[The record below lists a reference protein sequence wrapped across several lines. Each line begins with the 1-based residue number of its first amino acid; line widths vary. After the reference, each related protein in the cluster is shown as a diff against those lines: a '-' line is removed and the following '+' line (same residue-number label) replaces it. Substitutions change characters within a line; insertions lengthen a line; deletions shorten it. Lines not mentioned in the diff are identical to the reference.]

1 MRRGARGGGSARR
14 TPEPYLW
21 LLFSGGGVV
30 AALLLPV
37 LVLLFG
43 VLMPLGIV
51 AWPTPEHLRALLDG
65 VLVRVGLVVVVVLCL
80 FHAAHRI
87 RHTSE
92 ELFGIAR
99 FDPLIALLCYG
110 GAVAGGV
117 VATVLMV
124 EMS

>member
-1 MRRGARGGGSARR
+1 MRR

-43 VLMPLGIV
+43 VLMPLGV
-51 AWPTPEHLRALLDG
+51 LDWPSAEHLSGLLDH
-65 VLVRVGLVVVVVLCL
+65 VLVRAALFAVVVLCL

-87 RHTSE
+87 RFTSE
-92 ELFGIAR
+92 ELLGIAR
-99 FDPLIALLCYG
+99 LDPLIAILCYG
-110 GAVAGGV
+110 AAIAGGV
-117 VATVLMV
+117 FAAILLV
-124 EMS
+124 

>member
-1 MRRGARGGGSARR
+1 MKR

-43 VLMPLGIV
+43 VLMPLGV
-51 AWPTPEHLRALLDG
+51 LDWPTVEHLGALLDL
-65 VLVRVGLVVVVVLCL
+65 LVVRLALVVVVVLCL

-87 RHTSE
+87 RFTSE
-92 ELFGIAR
+92 ELLGIAR
-99 FDPLIALLCYG
+99 FDLAVAVLCYG

-117 VATVLMV
+117 IAVVLLL
-124 EMS
+124 

>member
-1 MRRGARGGGSARR
+1 MRR
-14 TPEPYLW
+14 TLEPYLW

-30 AALLLPV
+30 AALVVPV

-51 AWPTPEHLRALLDG
+51 DWPTAEHLRGLLDG
-65 VLVRVGLVVVVVLCL
+65 VLVRLALVVVVVLCL

-92 ELFGIAR
+92 ELLGIAR
-99 FDPLIALLCYG
+99 FDLLVAVICYG
-110 GAVAGGV
+110 GAIAGG
-117 VATVLMV
+117 AAAVLLMF
-124 EMS
+124 

>member
-1 MRRGARGGGSARR
+1 MKR

-30 AALLLPV
+30 AALTLPV

-43 VLMPLGIV
+43 VLMPLGVID
-51 AWPTPEHLRALLDG
+51 WPAAEHLRALVDH
-65 VLVRVGLVVVVVLCL
+65 VLVRLALLVVVVLCL

-92 ELFGIAR
+92 ELLGIAR
-99 FDPLIALLCYG
+99 FDLVIAVICYG
-110 GAVAGGV
+110 AAIAGGV
-117 VATVLMV
+117 VAATLMF
-124 EMS
+124 

>member
-1 MRRGARGGGSARR
+1 MRARR
-14 TPEPYLW
+14 SPEPYLW

-30 AALLLPV
+30 AALVLPV

-51 AWPTPEHLRALLDG
+51 DWPAADHLRGLLDHA
-65 VLVRVGLVVVVVLCL
+65 LVRVALVVVVVLCL

-92 ELFGIAR
+92 ELLGIAR
-99 FDPLIALLCYG
+99 FDLPVALLCYG
-110 GAVAGGV
+110 AAIAGGV
-117 VATVLMV
+117 VAVRLLG
-124 EMS
+124 

>member
-1 MRRGARGGGSARR
+1 MKR

-30 AALLLPV
+30 AALTLPV

-43 VLMPLGIV
+43 VLMPLGV
-51 AWPTPEHLRALLDG
+51 VDWPSAGHLRALLDN
-65 VLVRVGLVVVVVLCL
+65 VLVRLVLLVIVVLCL

-87 RHTSE
+87 RFTSE
-92 ELFGIAR
+92 ELLGIAR
-99 FDPLIALLCYG
+99 FDMVIAVICYG

-117 VATVLMV
+117 LAATLMF
-124 EMS
+124 

>member
-1 MRRGARGGGSARR
+1 VKR
-14 TPEPYLW
+14 TLEPYLW

-30 AALLLPV
+30 AAFVLPV

-43 VLMPLGIV
+43 VLMPLGLV
-51 AWPTPEHLRALLDG
+51 DWPTAEHLRALVDS
-65 VLVRVGLVVVVVLCL
+65 VLVRLALLGIVVLCL

-87 RHTSE
+87 RFTSE

-99 FDPLIALLCYG
+99 FDLVIAVICYG

-117 VATVLMV
+117 VAALLLV
-124 EMS
+124 

>member
-1 MRRGARGGGSARR
+1 MRR
-14 TPEPYLW
+14 TLEPYLW

-30 AALLLPV
+30 AALVLPV

-51 AWPTPEHLRALLDG
+51 DWPTAEHLRGLLSN
-65 VLVRVGLVVVVVLCL
+65 VLVRLALVVIVVLCL

-92 ELFGIAR
+92 ELLGIAR
-99 FDPLIALLCYG
+99 FDLLIALLCYG
-110 GAVAGGV
+110 GAITGGV
-117 VATVLMV
+117 LSVMLMF
-124 EMS
+124 

>member
-1 MRRGARGGGSARR
+1 MRRS
-14 TPEPYLW
+14 PEPYLW

-30 AALLLPV
+30 AAFLLPV

-43 VLMPLGIV
+43 VLMPLGV
-51 AWPTPEHLRALLDG
+51 LDWPTAEHLRGLLGSVVVRLALLA
-65 VLVRVGLVVVVVLCL
+65 VAVLCL

-99 FDPLIALLCYG
+99 FDVVIAILCYG
-110 GAVAGGV
+110 GAIAGGV
-117 VATVLMV
+117 FAAGVLF
-124 EMS
+124 